1 MTDKI
6 ITYCHLND
14 NYVHGN
20 VVTSPHGISKC
31 LTSAM
36 GAGGGA
42 HTTHS
47 IMRTSKKI
55 VTPKTHD
62 GLSCTI
68 TARQD
73 GLGARNLVSPAHHPH
88 GGGNLH

>member
-36 GAGGGA
+36 GAGGG
-42 HTTHS
+42 HTPL
-47 IMRTSKKI
+47 I
-55 VTPKTHD
+55 VLCERVK
-62 GLSCTI
+62 
-68 TARQD
+68 R
-73 GLGARNLVSPAHHPH
+73 
-88 GGGNLH
+88 